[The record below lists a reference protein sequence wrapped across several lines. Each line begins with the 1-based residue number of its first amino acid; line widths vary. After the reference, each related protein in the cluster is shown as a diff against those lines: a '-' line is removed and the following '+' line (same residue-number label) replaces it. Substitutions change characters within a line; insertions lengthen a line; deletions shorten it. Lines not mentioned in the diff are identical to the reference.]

1 MNSRGLSVFK
11 LLLVL
16 CTLFIHISDNNRGIS
31 LFNSICKL
39 FDHIIL
45 LLFGGQLEASDMQF
59 GFKRGHSTVMCSLI
73 FKEIVDHYLHL
84 GSNVYSCLLDVS
96 KAFDRVH
103 YGTLFRLLLKKDV
116 PRCVIRLVFDSYI
129 RQKACATWNKQ
140 MSEYFTMEN
149 GVKQGG
155 VISPISLAYTLI
167 LYYYNYVIQVMV
179 VN

>member
-1 MNSRGLSVFK
+1 M
-11 LLLVL
+11 
-16 CTLFIHISDNNRGIS
+16 
-31 LFNSICKL
+31 
-39 FDHIIL
+39 
-45 LLFGGQLEASDMQF
+45 LFGGQLEASDMQF

-73 FKEIVDHYLHL
+73 FKEIVDHCLHH
-84 GSNVYSCLLDVS
+84 GSNVYSCLLDAS

-140 MSEYFTMEN
+140 MSEYFAMEN
-149 GVKQGG
+149 GVEQGG
-155 VISPISLAYTLI
+155 VISKIFLAYILI

-179 VN
+179 VI

>member
-1 MNSRGLSVFK
+1 MSLLFNSTLVHGYTPDA
-11 LLLVL
+11 LLKSTIISIPKDSAASL
-16 CTLFIHISDNNRGIS
+16 TRSDNYRGIS

-39 FDHIIL
+39 FDHVIL

-59 GFKRGHSTVMCSLI
+59 GFKRGHSTVMCSVI
-73 FKEIVDHYLHL
+73 FKEIVDHYLHH
-84 GSNVYSCLLDVS
+84 GSNVYSCLLDAS

-155 VISPISLAYTLI
+155 VISPIFF
-167 LYYYNYVIQVMV
+167 
-179 VN
+179 